1 MVDDSAECK
10 SASDTG
16 NDNRLRASAGNARE
30 SGLVQIPA
38 GPEVVDV
45 SPRDTIVESPSVE
58 VVYVGGDKSEPI
70 PVQAPK
76 AVAEL
81 ENRFSSLRGLKF
93 FGVVVDGQYRACV
106 RNDDRSE
113 ASSLGMPGYV
123 IPGGR
128 YVHRRLT
135 EWNQDA
141 QQIGEAVADLTAR
154 PDFDPGRPV
163 IEYYRS
169 HTEIVIKVP
178 VK

>member
-1 MVDDSAECK
+1 MSA
-10 SASDTG
+10 
-16 NDNRLRASAGNARE
+16 
-30 SGLVQIPA
+30 
-38 GPEVVDV
+38 
-45 SPRDTIVESPSVE
+45 RDTIVESPSVE
-58 VVYVGGDKSEPI
+58 VVYVGGGRSEPI
-70 PVQAPK
+70 PVQAPRV
-76 AVAEL
+76 VAEL
-81 ENRFSSLRGLKF
+81 ESRFSSLRGLKF

-106 RNDDRSE
+106 RDDDRSE
-113 ASSLGMPGYV
+113 ISSLGLPGYV

-141 QQIGEAVADLTAR
+141 RLIGEAVDALFRR

-169 HTEIVIKVP
+169 HSEIVINVP